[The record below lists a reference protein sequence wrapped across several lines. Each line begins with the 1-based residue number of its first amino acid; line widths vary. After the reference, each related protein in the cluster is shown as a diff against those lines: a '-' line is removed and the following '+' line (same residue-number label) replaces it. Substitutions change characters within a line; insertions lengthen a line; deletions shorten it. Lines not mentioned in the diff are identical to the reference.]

1 MGGHWDGQSKT
12 ERQKAMTNLH
22 PRYLASH
29 VAKYSPKAN
38 TVELFLD
45 YNCKFSAKMFKKVQ
59 DDLVPLLEKRGLSEK
74 YNLVFVN
81 VIQPWHGMQSSV
93 LHEVS
98 LAVARVHP
106 AAFWTVSR
114 VLFDHGTNFY
124 DTEVYRKSR
133 AELTAEVLALLRNE
147 AGTAVGAS
155 GAEQEDCWRAVEQLL
170 QVAGIDEQGP
180 PRNDGTGVIKDSKY
194 FTRYQ
199 RTLGVHVTPSVMV
212 NGVLV
217 PQIESSSEPAAIVD
231 ILEKVCN
238 W

>member
-1 MGGHWDGQSKT
+1 
-12 ERQKAMTNLH
+12 MTNLH
-22 PRYLASH
+22 PRFLASH
-29 VAKYSPKAN
+29 VVKYSPRAN

-59 DDLVPLLEKRGLSEK
+59 DELVPLLQERQLDEK

-81 VIQPWHGMQSSV
+81 VIQPWHGLQSSV

-106 AAFWTVSR
+106 EAFWTVSR
-114 VLFDHGTNFY
+114 VLFDHGTEFF

-133 AELTAEVLALLRNE
+133 ADLTTEVLALLRSE
-147 AGTAVGAS
+147 AGAAIGAS
-155 GAEQEDCWRAVEQLL
+155 GAEQEDRWQAVEQLI
-170 QVAGIDEQGP
+170 QVVGVDEQGP

-199 RTLGVHVTPSVMV
+199 RTIGVHVTPSVVV

-217 PQIESSSEPAAIVD
+217 PQIESSTEATAIVD